1 MAFLPIT
8 KEEMTARGWDA
19 PDIVVITG
27 DAYVD
32 HPSFGTAIVSRVL
45 EAEGLHVCILPQP
58 QSDADYL
65 RFGVPRLAFFVNGG
79 NIDSMVAH
87 YTAAKRKR
95 HNDYYTAGGKAGRR
109 PDRAVTV
116 YCRAVRRLFGD
127 IPLCIGGL
135 EASLRRFAHYDY
147 WDDAV
152 RPSILIDSGADLLM
166 FGMGEHQTVEIARR
180 LAGGEPVC
188 SLHDIRGTAYA
199 VPTDEHQYIPGSV
212 ECPSYDEVKAKTP
225 AGYLA
230 YARSCRIEQDEH
242 DAVRGRTVI
251 QRHGGVIVVQNPPS
265 PPLQTDELDRV
276 YELPYERNYHPSYEA
291 EGGVPAIEEVKFSIT
306 HVRGCFGACHFCSIA
321 YHQGRGITARSEDSV
336 IREAT
341 LLTELPDFKGYI
353 HDVGGP
359 TANFRHPSCIG
370 QEKHGLCRGK
380 QCLAP
385 EPCKNLIV
393 NHSEYLHLLR
403 RLRAIPGVKKVF
415 IRSGIRFDYLIL
427 DKDETFFKELVR
439 YHVSG
444 QLKVAP
450 EHCSDAVLAAMGKPK
465 IAVYEA
471 FRRRFYELTKSMNKK
486 QYLVPYLMSS
496 HPGSALSDAIELAL
510 FLKREGLHPEQVQ
523 DFYPTPG
530 TISTCMFYTRLD
542 PYTEKPIFVPKTKE
556 EKAEQRA
563 LLQYFRP
570 ENRAL
575 VLRAL
580 KKAGREDLIGYGPEC
595 LIRPPA
601 RESAAKAPFHH
612 ERMPAAGRKKHDKI
626 TSRTQKNKSKQ
637 KQGAVKKRHVR

>member
-1 MAFLPIT
+1 M
-8 KEEMTARGWDA
+8 
-19 PDIVVITG
+19 
-27 DAYVD
+27 
-32 HPSFGTAIVSRVL
+32 
-45 EAEGLHVCILPQP
+45 
-58 QSDADYL
+58 
-65 RFGVPRLAFFVNGG
+65 
-79 NIDSMVAH
+79 
-87 YTAAKRKR
+87 
-95 HNDYYTAGGKAGRR
+95 
-109 PDRAVTV
+109 
-116 YCRAVRRLFGD
+116 
-127 IPLCIGGL
+127 
-135 EASLRRFAHYDY
+135 
-147 WDDAV
+147 
-152 RPSILIDSGADLLM
+152 
-166 FGMGEHQTVEIARR
+166 
-180 LAGGEPVC
+180 
-188 SLHDIRGTAYA
+188 
-199 VPTDEHQYIPGSV
+199 
-212 ECPSYDEVKAKTP
+212 
-225 AGYLA
+225 
-230 YARSCRIEQDEH
+230 
-242 DAVRGRTVI
+242 
-251 QRHGGVIVVQNPPS
+251 
-265 PPLQTDELDRV
+265 
-276 YELPYERNYHPSYEA
+276 
-291 EGGVPAIEEVKFSIT
+291 
-306 HVRGCFGACHFCSIA
+306 
-321 YHQGRGITARSEDSV
+321 

-380 QCLAP
+380 QCLTP

-496 HPGSALSDAIELAL
+496 HPGSTLSDAIELAL

-530 TISTCMFYTRLD
+530 TISTCMFYTGLD

-575 VLRAL
+575 VLHAL

-601 RESAAKAPFHH
+601 RESA
-612 ERMPAAGRKKHDKI
+612 
-626 TSRTQKNKSKQ
+626 
-637 KQGAVKKRHVR
+637 VKKRHVR